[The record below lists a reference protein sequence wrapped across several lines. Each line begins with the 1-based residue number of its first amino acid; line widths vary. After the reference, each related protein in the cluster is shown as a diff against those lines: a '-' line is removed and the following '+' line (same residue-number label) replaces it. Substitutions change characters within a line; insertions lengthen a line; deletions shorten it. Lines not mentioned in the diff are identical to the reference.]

1 VTSDEGA
8 GDDWPELRRRI
19 LAADVFILGTPIWL
33 GHPSSICQ
41 RVMERLDAFLGET
54 DDAGR
59 MPSFGKVACAAVVG
73 NEDGAHHVSA
83 EIFQGLNDLGFSLA
97 PNAVTYWVGEA
108 MQGQDFKD
116 LPQTPD
122 KVQQTTRSMARN
134 ALHLAG
140 LLRDAQYPGSA

>member
-1 VTSDEGA
+1 
-8 GDDWPELRRRI
+8 
-19 LAADVFILGTPIWL
+19 
-33 GHPSSICQ
+33 
-41 RVMERLDAFLGET
+41 M
-54 DDAGR
+54 
-59 MPSFGKVACAAVVG
+59 
-73 NEDGAHHVSA
+73 
-83 EIFQGLNDLGFSLA
+83 
-97 PNAVTYWVGEA
+97 TYWVGEA